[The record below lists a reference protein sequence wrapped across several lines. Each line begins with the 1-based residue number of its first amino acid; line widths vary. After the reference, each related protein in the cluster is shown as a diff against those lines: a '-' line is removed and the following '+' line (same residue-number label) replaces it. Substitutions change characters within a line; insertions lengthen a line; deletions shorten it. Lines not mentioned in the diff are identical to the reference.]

1 MYDFNCRKFKGGEI
15 KLISIL
21 TVMQFIVNIM
31 IFIVILSI
39 IGLVLVLLFKDKGQN
54 QHSVL
59 RNYPVLGRVRY
70 FAEKIGPEL
79 RQYLFANDTEGK
91 PFSRNQYTNIVLA
104 GKYNSRMSSFG
115 TQREYKDG
123 FYIRNTMFPL
133 QRNELQID
141 NQTMISTFIY
151 KVDNERLFQ
160 RDEHRDQTDIDPY
173 YLTDDNAIILGN
185 NLRHPYKIKRLVG
198 QSGMSYGAL
207 GGRAITALSQGLARA
222 GTWMNTGEG
231 GLSEYHLKGGGDI
244 IFQIGPGL
252 FGVRDK
258 DGNFSDEQFLKT
270 ANHKEVKPFEIKLA
284 QGAKTRG
291 GHMEGNKVT
300 EEIAKIRNIEPYK
313 TVNSPNRFDFI
324 DSPEDLLQFV
334 DKLRQLGQKPVGFK
348 IVVSKVEEI
357 EALVQSMVD
366 MNIYPDFITIDGGE
380 GGTGATFQELQD
392 GVGLPLFTALP
403 IVSGMLEQHQ
413 IRDKM
418 KIFASGKLITPDKV
432 AIALGLGA
440 DLVNIARG
448 MMISV
453 GCIMSQQCHLNTCPV
468 GVATTDPKKEKA
480 LIVDEKQYRVTNY
493 ITSLHEGL
501 FNIAAAVG
509 VKSPNEITS
518 DHIVIKRIDGSIENI
533 IDYKLKLIR

>member
-1 MYDFNCRKFKGGEI
+1 MYDLNCRKFKGGEI

-39 IGLVLVLLFKDKGQN
+39 IGLILVLLFKDKGQN

-141 NQTMISTFIY
+141 NQTMISTFVY

-160 RDEHRDQTDIDPY
+160 RDEHRDQTAIDPY

-185 NLRHPYKIKRLVG
+185 NLEHPFKIKRLVG

-258 DGNFSDEQFLKT
+258 DGNFSDDQFLKT
-270 ANHKEVKPFEIKLA
+270 ANHKEVKAFEIKLA

-334 DKLRQLGQKPVGFK
+334 DKIRQLGQKPVGFK

-357 EALVQSMVD
+357 EALVQAMID

-403 IVSGMLEQHQ
+403 IVTGMLEQHQ

-509 VKSPNEITS
+509 VKSPNEITN
-518 DHIVIKRIDGSIENI
+518 DHIVIKRVDGSIENI
-533 IDYKLKLIR
+533 IDYKLKLIS

>member
-1 MYDFNCRKFKGGEI
+1 M
-15 KLISIL
+15 LSLL
-21 TVMQFIVNIM
+21 TTMQFIVNVM
-31 IFIVILSI
+31 IFIIIFAVII
-39 IGLVLVLLFKDKGQN
+39 LVLIFLFKDKGQS

-104 GKYNSRMSSFG
+104 GKYNTRMSSFG
-115 TQREYKDG
+115 SQRDYEEG

-133 QRNELQID
+133 QRNELHID
-141 NQTMISTFIY
+141 NASMISTFVY
-151 KVDNERLFQ
+151 TVDNERLFK
-160 RDEHRDQTDIDPY
+160 RDEHRDRKDIDPY
-173 YLTDDNAIILGN
+173 YLSSDNAVVLGEE
-185 NLRHPYKIKRLVG
+185 LAHPFRIKRLVG

-258 DGNFSDEQFLKT
+258 DGNFSDDKFMEMAQ
-270 ANHKEVKPFEIKLA
+270 HKEVKAFELKLA

-291 GHMEGNKVT
+291 DHMEANKVT
-300 EEIAKIRNIEPYK
+300 EEIAQIRNIEPYK
-313 TVNSPNRFDFI
+313 TVNSPNRFEFI
-324 DSPEDLLQFV
+324 NSPEDLLKFV
-334 DKLRQLGQKPVGFK
+334 DKIRQLGQKPVGFK

-357 EALVQSMVD
+357 EKLVQTMIQLD
-366 MNIYPDFITIDGGE
+366 IYPDFITVDGGE

-403 IVSGMLEQHQ
+403 IVSGVLERYKV
-413 IRDKM
+413 RDKM

-480 LIVDEKQYRVTNY
+480 LIVEEKQYRVTNY

-509 VKSPNEITS
+509 VKSPDEITS
-518 DHIVIKRIDGSIENI
+518 DHIVIKRKDGSIENI
-533 IDYKLKLIR
+533 ANYKLKLID

>member
-1 MYDFNCRKFKGGEI
+1 MNE
-15 KLISIL
+15 LL
-21 TVMQFIVNIM
+21 TTMQFIVNVM
-31 IFIVILSI
+31 IFIII
-39 IGLVLVLLFKDKGQN
+39 IGLLVLAFIFLLKDRKQT

-91 PFSRNQYTNIVLA
+91 PFSRQEYTDIVLS
-104 GKYNSRMSSFG
+104 GKYNSRMASFG
-115 TQREYKDG
+115 TLREYKEG

-133 QRNELQID
+133 QAKELQVD
-141 NQTMISTFIY
+141 NSQMISTFLY
-151 KVDNERLFQ
+151 KVDNQKLFT
-160 RDEHRDQTDIDPY
+160 RDEHREKQDIDPF
-173 YLTDDNAIILGN
+173 YLSDENAVVLGEE
-185 NLRHPYKIKRLVG
+185 LAHPFRIKRLVG
-198 QSGMSYGAL
+198 QSAMSYGAL
-207 GGRAITALSQGLARA
+207 GSHAITALSKGVARA

-231 GLSEYHLKGGGDI
+231 GLSEFHLKGGGDI

-258 DGNFSDEQFLKT
+258 DGNFSEDLFKELNQ
-270 ANHKEVKPFEIKLA
+270 HKEIKAYELKLA

-300 EEIAKIRNIEPYK
+300 EEIAKIRNVEPHK
-313 TVNSPNRFDFI
+313 TINSPNRFDFI
-324 DSPEDLLQFV
+324 NSPEELLKFV
-334 DKLRQLGQKPVGFK
+334 DKIRGISQKPVGFK
-348 IVVSKVEEI
+348 IVVSKVDEI
-357 EALVQSMVD
+357 EKLVQTMVKLD
-366 MNIYPDFITIDGGE
+366 IYPSFITIDGGE

-403 IVSGMLEQHQ
+403 IVSGMLERYNV
-413 IRDKM
+413 RDKT
-418 KIFASGKLITPDKV
+418 KIFASGKLITPDKI

-480 LIVDEKQYRVTNY
+480 LIIDEKQYRVTNY
-493 ITSLHEGL
+493 VTSLHEGL

-509 VKSPNEITS
+509 VKSPNEITK
-518 DHIVIKRIDGSIENI
+518 DHIVIKRDDGTLQDIAN
-533 IDYKLKLIR
+533 YKLKLIS

>member
-141 NQTMISTFIY
+141 NQTMISTFVY

-270 ANHKEVKPFEIKLA
+270 ANHKEAKAFEIKLA